1 MGIVQAF
8 LGCAETLEGCRQDA
22 HSRGKKRACET
33 GRDKGR
39 SDCPDQSLPRL
50 RPDVLW
56 PALPAGRFRFRAPLA
71 ARGPGLD
78 APRSGKAF
86 SQDFVLRI
94 ALPNKGR
101 LADDAR
107 ELFADAGLPAR
118 ARGERALTASLG
130 GEFEAIFV
138 RAQDIPEFVADGA
151 ADAGVTGWDLVC
163 ESGRR
168 LDSLLDLGFGR
179 CRIVVAARE
188 DAGVRTVDDI
198 GAPNDRT
205 PDGATAGRAVPGRD
219 APVRVATVF
228 PALTRRYFAEAGRAV
243 EIAPISGAVE
253 IAPHLGIA
261 DVIVDLTSTGST
273 LKMNGLREVATVLE
287 SSARL
292 VAAPG
297 AVAANGDAPTA
308 RQRSVD
314 ELVTALASV
323 LRARDK
329 RYVMANV
336 PRAALDEV
344 KRVLPGLNGPTVID
358 IMNGGTMVAVHAVVA
373 AATIY
378 RTIAQLKSL
387 GGEGILVTRIERLM
401 P

>member
-1 MGIVQAF
+1 
-8 LGCAETLEGCRQDA
+8 
-22 HSRGKKRACET
+22 
-33 GRDKGR
+33 
-39 SDCPDQSLPRL
+39 
-50 RPDVLW
+50 
-56 PALPAGRFRFRAPLA
+56 
-71 ARGPGLD
+71 
-78 APRSGKAF
+78 
-86 SQDFVLRI
+86 VLRI

-107 ELFADAGLPAR
+107 ELFADAGLPAK

-179 CRIVVAARE
+179 CRIVVAAKE
-188 DAGVRTVDDI
+188 DAGIRTVEDI
-198 GAPNDRT
+198 GAPNGG
-205 PDGATAGRAVPGRD
+205 PGGGPAGGASNG

-228 PALTRRYFAEAGRAV
+228 PAITRRYFAEAGRTV

-273 LKMNGLREVATVLE
+273 LRTNGLREIATVLE
-287 SSARL
+287 STARL
-292 VAAPG
+292 IAAPG
-297 AVAANGDAPTA
+297 AVAVGGHAPTA
-308 RQRSVD
+308 KQRAAD

-336 PRAALDEV
+336 PRAALDQV
-344 KRVLPGLNGPTVID
+344 KQVLPGLNGPTVID
-358 IMNGGTMVAVHAVVA
+358 IMNGGTMVAVHAVAA
-373 AATIY
+373 AATLY
-378 RTIAQLKSL
+378 RTIAQLKAL